1 MGCGNGFKVIVE
13 EFRYFA
19 HDNKGHDYNDD
30 EEFDI
35 TDLFQ
40 INMNKVYILLEV
52 ID

>member
-1 MGCGNGFKVIVE
+1 MGCGNGIWVMVE
-13 EFRYFA
+13 EFRYLA
-19 HDNKGHDYNDD
+19 HEKNGHGYNDA

-40 INMNKVYILLEV
+40 SN

>member
-1 MGCGNGFKVIVE
+1 MGCGNGFRVIVE

-19 HDNKGHDYNDD
+19 HENNGHGYNND

-40 INMNKVYILLEV
+40 RNMNKVNILF
-52 ID
+52 